1 MFVSFFPRP
10 KPFFLSA
17 LIWMIAVTAAWY
29 AGASEWGYALG
40 LPRPPEQPIISPAY
54 FITGDFIWF
63 YAYFAVATAIFA
75 VAWRMLDPT
84 PWWRWSVLGSA
95 LIIFNTYFLVQADVA
110 INNWFGQFYDI
121 IQAALGK
128 TRVVTPGEY
137 YGSTWG
143 FLSIALVYIVVVV
156 LNSFFVS
163 HWVFR
168 WRTAMNDY
176 YMSHWDR
183 LRTVEGASQ
192 RVQEDTKRFSSTL
205 EGLGVS
211 LLDSVMTLIA
221 FLPLL
226 VSLSTHVKELPLV
239 GEVSQPLVTA
249 AILWSLLGTVV
260 LAVVGIRLPG
270 LEFKNQRAEAAYRKE
285 LVFGEEDPN
294 RADPPTIKE
303 LFGAVRRNYF
313 RLFFN
318 YTYFNVVRYLYLQT
332 DAIVAY
338 LLLGPTIIAGA
349 ITLGTMQ
356 QIIRAFGR
364 VRSSFQ
370 YLVQSWPTIVELQSV
385 YQRLR
390 TFEALI
396 HRDELPDA
404 ELRYQAKAD

>member
-17 LIWMIAVTAAWY
+17 LIWMIVVTAFWY
-29 AGASEWGYALG
+29 AGASDWGYALG
-40 LPRPPEQPIISPAY
+40 LPRPPEQPIISPGY
-54 FITGDFIWF
+54 FLTGDFLWF
-63 YAYFAVATAIFA
+63 YIYFAIASAIFA
-75 VAWRMLDPT
+75 VVWRVIDPN
-84 PWWRWSVLGSA
+84 PWWRWSTLGSA

-110 INNWFGQFYDI
+110 LNNWFGQFYDI
-121 IQAALGK
+121 VQAALGK
-128 TRVVTPGEY
+128 TREVAPAEY

-176 YMSHWDR
+176 YMSHWGR

-226 VSLSTHVKELPLV
+226 VSLSTHVKELPII

-249 AILWSLLGTVV
+249 AILWSVFGTALL
-260 LAVVGIRLPG
+260 AIVGVKLPG

-294 RADPPTIKE
+294 RAAPPTIAE

-313 RLFFN
+313 RLFLN
-318 YTYFNVVRYLYLQT
+318 YTYFNVARYIYLQT

-390 TFEALI
+390 TFEAMI
-396 HRDELPDA
+396 HDKGPTVA
-404 ELRYQAKAD
+404 ELRYQASSD